1 MSQDNPL
8 KKFLDP
14 FGCPSI
20 YLTGSDLM
28 EGVECA
34 VGNVYA
40 ADQLAVT
47 YLVLFH
53 GGSSLDAVQRS
64 VAALEDCFLFN
75 AETTLKSE

>member
-34 VGNVYA
+34 VALTLGA
-40 ADQLAVT
+40 Q
-47 YLVLFH
+47 VLFH

-64 VAALEDCFLFN
+64 VVALEDCFLFN
-75 AETTLKSE
+75 ADTTLKSE